1 MKRLSPGRRILTS
14 VAALMAVGGFF
25 ADWNRTYLFNSNWPR
40 SLGSP
45 IEKEQRGRG
54 HPPGAG
60 RRRETDP
67 GSA

>member
-1 MKRLSPGRRILTS
+1 MKRLSSGRRILTS
-14 VAALMAVGGFF
+14 IAALMAVGGFF

-40 SLGSP
+40 SLGYSN
-45 IEKEQRGRG
+45 EKEQRRRG

-60 RRRETDP
+60 RRHGTDP